1 MLTQHSQAAA
11 RPAYD
16 RAEPKS
22 SRTPMDRPKLHAVS
36 GGAHAA
42 AQRFVLPVRG
52 MTCASCV
59 AHVEKALRAVPGVD
73 SVAVNLATESAAV
86 ETTALDAGALRR
98 AVEEAGYEVPTQR
111 LAFSIE
117 GMTCASCV
125 TRIERAL
132 AAVPGVLR
140 ATANLASESATV
152 ELVAGTA
159 TTRDLLAAIE
169 AAGYTGKAQAQSAAA
184 PTADPVALIRRDA
197 IVALVLAAPLVAPM
211 LAALA
216 AIDFALPAWLQFAL
230 ATPVQF
236 WSARRFYVTAYKA
249 VRARTG
255 NMDLLVSIGTLA
267 AYGLSLYL
275 WLVEGH
281 GSHLYFEAGA
291 VVIALVLLGKWLEA
305 RAKRQTSEAIR
316 LLAALRPDTARVLRG
331 GQEVE
336 VPLDEVKLGDVVV
349 VRAGERVPVDGL
361 IRAGATAIDESMITG
376 ESLPV
381 ERGVGDKATGG
392 SINGNG
398 RIEVETTAVGAETVL
413 AKIIRLVEDA
423 QAAKAPIQ
431 RLVDRIASVFV
442 PVVLVIAAATV
453 IGWLAAGAPFD
464 VAVINAVSVLVIAC
478 PCALGL
484 ATPTAIIAGTGVA
497 ARAGILIKDAEAL
510 ELAKKIRVVAFDK
523 TGTLTEGRPR
533 VVAVHDHDLF
543 DPKDVLALAAA
554 VNAGSNHALAAAV
567 RDAAK
572 RHPEAGTRRAT
583 AHRVLAGRGVAAKLV
598 DERGQTTDVEL
609 VFGSRRLMDELK
621 VDLAPLASRAAAL
634 EAEGRSVSWL
644 AQRTGAGVSA
654 IGLIAFGDAPK
665 PHAKEAIERLAR
677 LGIETTMISGDN
689 EGAVRHIAHEL
700 GLTHYE
706 ANVLPKDKAA
716 RIKAL
721 KGDGRVV
728 AMVGD
733 GINDA
738 PALAA
743 GDVGIAMGNG
753 TDVAMHA
760 AGITL
765 LRGDP
770 RLVAD
775 AIAISR
781 ATLRKIQQNLFWAFA
796 YNVVGIPLAAAGLLS
811 PVVAGAAMA
820 ASSVSVVTNALLLR
834 RFKLASVSR

>member
-1 MLTQHSQAAA
+1 
-11 RPAYD
+11 
-16 RAEPKS
+16 
-22 SRTPMDRPKLHAVS
+22 MDRPKLHAVA

-111 LAFSIE
+111 LVFAIE

-125 TRIERAL
+125 ARIEKAL

-159 TTRDLLAAIE
+159 TARDLLAAIE
-169 AAGYTGKAQAQSAAA
+169 AAGYAGRVQAEAAAA
-184 PTADPVALIRRDA
+184 PAADPVAAIKRDA

-236 WSARRFYVTAYKA
+236 WSARRFYVAAYRA
-249 VRARTG
+249 VRAGTG

-275 WLVEGH
+275 WLAESH
-281 GSHLYFEAGA
+281 AQHLYFEAAA

-316 LLAALRPDTARVLRG
+316 LLAALRPDTARVLRA

-361 IRAGATAIDESMITG
+361 IRAGATEIDESMITG

-381 ERGVGDKATGG
+381 ERGVGDKVTGG
-392 SINGNG
+392 SINGSG
-398 RIEVETTAVGAETVL
+398 RIEVETTAVGGQTVL

-431 RLVDRIASVFV
+431 RLVDRVAAVFV

-464 VAVINAVSVLVIAC
+464 AAVINAVSVLVIAC

-510 ELAKKIRVVAFDK
+510 ELAKRIRVVAFDK

-554 VNAGSNHALAAAV
+554 VNAGSSHPLAEAV
-567 RDAAK
+567 REAAK
-572 RHPEAGTRRAT
+572 RHPEAGSRRAT

-609 VFGSRRLMDELK
+609 IFGSRRLMDELK

-644 AQRTGAGVSA
+644 AQRTGAGVSV
-654 IGLIAFGDAPK
+654 IGLVAFGDTVK

-689 EGAVRHIAHEL
+689 EGAVRRIAREL

-716 RIKAL
+716 RVRAL
-721 KGDGRVV
+721 KAGGRVV

-743 GDVGIAMGNG
+743 ADVGIAMGNG

-781 ATLRKIQQNLFWAFA
+781 ATVRKIQQNLFWAFA

-811 PVVAGAAMA
+811 PVIAGAAMA
-820 ASSVSVVTNALLLR
+820 FSSVSVVTNALLLR
-834 RFKLASVSR
+834 RFRLASGSR